1 MAMWTRKRAN
11 SSYCQPHTAG
21 FTLLEVV
28 AAVAIVALLLV
39 PLLRLHLLSMDA
51 TIRSQDL
58 TTAVLLTQGR
68 LAAMGPFPEPGE
80 EEGVYE
86 EPELAKYRWQTVVTE
101 HKFDA
106 AGTPTSGA
114 GSDTGVEVRHIEVT
128 VRWADGQH
136 ERHYT
141 LEAYVSQ

>member
-1 MAMWTRKRAN
+1 MAMWTRGRAN
-11 SSYCQPHTAG
+11 PSCWPHHTAG
-21 FTLLEVV
+21 FTLLEVM
-28 AAVAIVALLLV
+28 AAMAIVALLLV

-68 LAAMGPFPEPGE
+68 LAAMGTFPEPGE

-106 AGTPTSGA
+106 AGAAASV
-114 GSDTGVEVRHIEVT
+114 DVRHIEVT

-136 ERHYT
+136 ERHYS
-141 LEAYVSQ
+141 LEAYASQ

>member
-1 MAMWTRKRAN
+1 MVTWTRGRAN
-11 SSYCQPHTAG
+11 PSCWPHHTAG
-21 FTLLEVV
+21 FTLLEVM
-28 AAVAIVALLLV
+28 AAMAIVAMLLI

-51 TIRSQDL
+51 IIRSQDL

-68 LAAMGPFPEPGE
+68 LAAMGTFPEPGE

-86 EPELAKYRWQTVVTE
+86 EPELTKYRWQTVVTE

-106 AGTPTSGA
+106 AAPTSGEETA
-114 GSDTGVEVRHIEVT
+114 ASVEVRHIEVT

-136 ERHYT
+136 ERHYS
-141 LEAYVSQ
+141 LETYASQ